1 MQTFLWYDL
10 ETFGKDPRC
19 TRIAQFAAIRTD
31 YDLRP
36 IGTGVV
42 LWCRPADDL
51 LPAPS
56 ATLLT
61 GITPQQ
67 AERNGLSEA
76 EFAGQVNDL
85 LAQPGTCAV
94 GYNNLRFDDEFVR
107 FTLYRNFLDP
117 YAREWANGNSR
128 WDLLEYLRL
137 AHALRPDGLHWPKR
151 EDGHTSFRLEHLSAA
166 NGIAHA
172 NAHEALADVEAM
184 LALARRAR
192 AAQPRLWEYALGLRN
207 KRANARLIDLE
218 AQMPLL
224 HVSGRFPAARRHAA
238 LVLPI
243 CRHPQIESR
252 IIVYD
257 LAHDPRSMLAMDAE
271 AIADRLYTAS
281 ADLPDGEARIALK
294 EVHLNR
300 CPSLVPFQFVRDDD
314 LARLGIDIEA
324 ALANAELLRRASH
337 LAETVR
343 QVYARPGPLHA
354 EDVDAALYDGFIA
367 DADRRHCQRVRAT
380 PPAYLGQENF
390 SFSDPRLHELLF
402 RYRARNWPETL
413 SPSEHE
419 RWNAYRRQRLERDI
433 GWSEY
438 SFASYRAEI
447 ALLRGKHPQDGRA
460 QTLLDALADWGE
472 RIERSL

>member
-1 MQTFLWYDL
+1 MQSFLWYDL
-10 ETFGKDPRC
+10 ETFGKDPRR

-31 YDLRP
+31 RDLHP
-36 IGTGVV
+36 IGAPVV

-51 LPAPS
+51 LPSPT
-56 ATLLT
+56 ATLIT

-67 AERNGLSEA
+67 AERDGLPEA

-85 LAQPGTCAV
+85 LAQADTCAV
-94 GYNNLRFDDEFVR
+94 GYNSLRFDDEFVR

-137 AHALRPDGLHWPKR
+137 AHALRPDGIDWPTR

-172 NAHEALADVEAM
+172 NAHDALADVEATI
-184 LALARRAR
+184 ALARRAR
-192 AAQPRLWEYALGLRN
+192 AAQPRLWDYALGLRN
-207 KRANARLIDLE
+207 KREAAKVIDLG
-218 AQMPLL
+218 AQTPLL

-243 CRHPQIESR
+243 CRHPQIETR
-252 IIVYD
+252 VIVYD
-257 LAHDPRSMLAMDAE
+257 LAHDPDAMLAMDAE
-271 AIADRLYTAS
+271 AIADRLYTPS
-281 ADLPDGEARIALK
+281 ADLPEGEARIALK

-300 CPSLVPFQFVRDDD
+300 CPSLVPFHFLRDDD
-314 LARLGIDIEA
+314 LVRLGIDIEA
-324 ALANAELLRRASH
+324 ALANAELLRRASDI
-337 LAETVR
+337 AETVR
-343 QVYARPGPLHA
+343 QVYARPGPSRA
-354 EDVDAALYDGFIA
+354 DDADAALYDGFIA
-367 DADRRHCQRVRAT
+367 DADRRHCRRVRAT
-380 PPAYLGQENF
+380 PPERLGQEAFASN
-390 SFSDPRLHELLF
+390 DDRLGELLF
-402 RYRARNWPETL
+402 RYRARNWPDTL
-413 SPSEHE
+413 SPVERE
-419 RWNAYRRQRLERDI
+419 RWNAWRRQRLDSDI

-438 SFASYRAEI
+438 SFTSYCAEI
-447 ALLRGKHPQDGRA
+447 AQLRAQHRDDGRA